1 MRTGEL
7 ARWLNVS
14 VSAIK
19 VWSREFA
26 AFLSPGAQGGD
37 NSQRRYFDDRD
48 ARILALVADLR
59 ARNTPWADIHAT
71 LSRMQAQDWADLP
84 PMPAAPP
91 GVVPGPLVTQSEAQQ
106 ALLQQRQA
114 LTREIALLN
123 DRVDALQAD
132 LAEERAAHTAT
143 RQELSATLTALGEL
157 RGKLEILEPERAYYL
172 TQRDD
177 LAATRQAL
185 GELRGKLEAIER
197 EREAAA
203 RQREQERQLQ
213 TRLLLALGIV
223 AVLVSIA
230 LIVLALTSGGAG

>member
-14 VSAIK
+14 VSSIK

-26 AFLSPGAQGGD
+26 AFLSPAAQGGD

-59 ARNTPWADIHAT
+59 SRNISWEDIHAT
-71 LSRMQAQDWADLP
+71 LARMQAEDWADLP
-84 PMPAAPP
+84 PMPSAPP
-91 GVVPGPLVTQSEAQQ
+91 GVVPGPLVPQSEAQQ

-132 LAEERAAHTAT
+132 LAEERSAHATT

-157 RGKLEILEPERAYYL
+157 RGKLEVLEPERAHYL
-172 TQRDD
+172 AQRDE

-185 GELRGKLEAIER
+185 GELRGRLDAIER
-197 EREAAA
+197 ERETIA
-203 RQREQERQLQ
+203 RQQEQERQLH
-213 TRLLLALGIV
+213 TRLLLVLGAV
-223 AVLVSIA
+223 AILVSAA
-230 LIVLALTSGGAG
+230 LILLAISGGTG